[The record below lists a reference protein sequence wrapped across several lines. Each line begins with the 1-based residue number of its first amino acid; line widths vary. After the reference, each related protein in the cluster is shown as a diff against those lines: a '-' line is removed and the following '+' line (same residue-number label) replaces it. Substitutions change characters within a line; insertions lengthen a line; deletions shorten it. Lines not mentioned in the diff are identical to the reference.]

1 MTVKQAYNAMM
12 DGKEIIHPRWYAGF
26 RAYMNEAHNFMM
38 QCPSVKKLIE
48 GDMRFKDGY
57 ELAGFEVYEPEP
69 EPEIKQK
76 TICFFWEGDEEP
88 DDPSVSRYFY
98 RDDNG
103 RHVDWAGISW
113 DHCRPVTA
121 EGLEK

>member
-12 DGKEIIHPRWYAGF
+12 DGKEIIHPEWYSGF

-57 ELAGFEVYEPEP
+57 ELYEP
-69 EPEIKQK
+69 EPEIKK
-76 TICFFWEGDEEP
+76 GTPCLFWDSDDEP
-88 DDPSVSRYFY
+88 RQPALRRYAFK
-98 RDDNG
+98 RKDG
-103 RHVDWAGISW
+103 KHVDWAGYRW
-113 DHCRPVTA
+113 NHYRLLTA
-121 EGLEK
+121 EDLEK

>member
-12 DGKEIIHPRWYAGF
+12 DGKEIMHPEWYPGF
-26 RAYMNEAHNFMM
+26 RAYMNEANNFMM
-38 QCPSVKKLIE
+38 ICPSLMRKLIM

-57 ELAGFEVYEPEP
+57 ELYEPEPEP

-98 RDDNG
+98 KDDNG

-113 DHCRPVTA
+113 DHCRRVTA